1 VLIAQISLGVDPNH
15 KQDLLS
21 RNFDLRRKIL
31 DCLSLN
37 VLVYKKKEIENILR
51 NELKG
56 FGVRDL
62 TFVRYSII

>member
-1 VLIAQISLGVDPNH
+1 
-15 KQDLLS
+15 
-21 RNFDLRRKIL
+21 
-31 DCLSLN
+31 LN
-37 VLVYKKKEIENILR
+37 VLVYKKKEIEDILR